1 MAVELPLSA
10 DRRGAAIVEFA
21 ILLPVLI
28 VMLFGMLAYG
38 QYFLLAHSVQQL
50 ANDAARATVAGVT
63 PAERLTIAGAT
74 VTREKSSLP
83 EAAAATITTAIDE
96 ATEKVTV
103 RVRLDASNT
112 PLFKT
117 ALFPMPDPVIERRA
131 VVRPGGI
138 A

>member
-1 MAVELPLSA
+1 MGRNLNFTA

-28 VMLFGMLAYG
+28 LIMLGMLSYG
-38 QYFLLAHSVQQL
+38 QYFLLAHSIQQL

-74 VTREKSSLP
+74 VTREKASLP
-83 EAAAATITTAIDE
+83 EAASAAITTAVDE

-112 PLFKT
+112 PLFRNT
-117 ALFPMPDPVIERRA
+117 IVPLPDAVIERRA